1 MVNITDIVNMETYLE
16 KSVKE
21 YMSSLRDL
29 NYYSI
34 SITRGPNN
42 EGDFRVALYYDD
54 LTRGRDI
61 IQPRVK
67 KMMEELFSLNKIRLE
82 RCYEATSRN
91 EQNLYEMVYEVPK
104 DIYRIVQILSKIRCD

>member
-1 MVNITDIVNMETYLE
+1 METYLE

-42 EGDFRVALYYDD
+42 EGDFRVALYYDN
-54 LTRGRDI
+54 LTKGRDI

-67 KMMEELFSLNKIRLE
+67 EMMEELFGLDKIRLE
-82 RCYEATSRN
+82 RCYEATSRHA
-91 EQNLYEMVYEVPK
+91 QNLYEIVYEVPK
-104 DIYRIVQILSKIRCD
+104 DTYHMVQILSKIRCD